1 MRRKLASL
9 AAALAASAVLG
20 ACGGDMRRDELNR
33 SIESLQSSAG
43 DGELTAF
50 GAARDRTKT
59 TFVRVHAREISE
71 DVDHE
76 AEKLNDAFVKPDVKP
91 YKQRA
96 VELADLISDALG
108 RLRTS
113 PQDEEVARQV
123 RQQLRDLADQAQQLR
138 DEL

>member
-1 MRRKLASL
+1 MRRKTAFL
-9 AAALAASAVLG
+9 AAALAVSALAG
-20 ACGGDMRRDELNR
+20 GCGGDMRRDELNR
-33 SIESLQSSAG
+33 SIESIQSSAG

-50 GAARDRTKT
+50 EVARNRTKN
-59 TFVRVHAREISE
+59 TFVRVHARELSE

-76 AEKLNDAFVKPDVKP
+76 AEKLNDAFAKPDVKP

-96 VELADLISDALG
+96 IELADQVSDALG
-108 RLRTS
+108 RLQTS
-113 PQDEEVARQV
+113 PEDDEVARQV